1 MTVDWDVCTIAKP
14 LPPVAMSQIVTV
26 MRAAFRGTE
35 PVPGLPTADGARE
48 TASSLAEDLATGA
61 WLAVARDGTGR
72 IVGSVRAFAEPSGAW
87 VVRRLAVL
95 PSLRGS
101 GLAQALM
108 RHLEEAAAADGALV
122 VRLDAVVERGN
133 PPFYASLGYVT
144 TAHFPGPGKPLSEV
158 AMHRDLSAAP
168 RKLRYPW
175 EGEAAPRHYAL
186 LITWHT
192 DGVRTVARSH
202 RDVDDAVRVARR
214 PVAGQTF
221 VGADGCRDAAIAD
234 IVSKAAGDGLFA
246 GAPPSVAAYRMPRT
260 VHPDLLALWR
270 LRAPRQQG

>member
-1 MTVDWDVCTIAKP
+1 MSIDWALGEIVDTPSSAEV
-14 LPPVAMSQIVTV
+14 SQI
-26 MRAAFRGTE
+26 AAATRSAFQGTE
-35 PVPGLPTADGARE
+35 PVSGLPTADGARE
-48 TASSLAEDLATGA
+48 TVSSLAEDLATGA
-61 WLAVARDGTGR
+61 WLAVARDGIGR

-108 RHLEEAAAADGALV
+108 RHLEEAAAADGAPF

-133 PPFYASLGYVT
+133 PPFYASLGYTT

-168 RKLRYPW
+168 GKLRYPW

-192 DGVRTVARSH
+192 DGARTVARYH

-214 PVAGQTF
+214 PIAGHTF

-234 IVSKAAGDGLFA
+234 IVGKAAGDGLFA

-270 LRAPRQQG
+270 LRTQ